1 MDTWAGQAANWTWN
15 NVQDVARIGFGTFDV
30 SLGGSMIW
38 TGACTLPGIGLIAI
52 GLDQLATG
60 AMNLRYGR
68 IGQGFSIIEFG
79 AYSAT
84 GDATLAIL
92 TPGLL
97 SLGFWSLG
105 SVGRAGVRAGAEGD
119 VTFFRSTFQSG
130 PYAAGRFGRGG
141 ELWQTQAVYRAGQ
154 VRTEWLVH
162 EAGRWLGV
170 RVRLLADEILYIPG
184 ARAPFFAVVNGRR
197 FLALNRSAVNGSDET
212 LRLLKAIHEVGH
224 ARVYG
229 NPGLFGRMSYA
240 AEEIFVESTARMLL
254 APYLTRSAFRNSI
267 KYENFWRAAQG
278 FPPLPV
284 PP

>member
-1 MDTWAGQAANWTWN
+1 
-15 NVQDVARIGFGTFDV
+15 
-30 SLGGSMIW
+30 MIW
-38 TGACTLPGIGLIAI
+38 TGAGTLPGIGLIAI
-52 GLDQLATG
+52 GLDQIATG
-60 AMNLRYGR
+60 SMNIRYGR
-68 IGQGFSIIEFG
+68 VGQGFSIIEFG
-79 AYSAT
+79 VYSAT
-84 GDATLAIL
+84 GDESLAFL

-97 SLGFWSLG
+97 SLGFGSLG

-184 ARAPFFAVVNGRR
+184 ARAPFSAVVNGRR

-254 APYLTRSAFRNSI
+254 APYLTRIALINMIR
-267 KYENFWRAAQG
+267 YENRWRSAMG
-278 FPPLPV
+278 LPSISI
-284 PP
+284 P